1 MLADHLYER
10 FGRPDFVLSEHDS
23 NGIAAGSIAVKGGAM
38 LASATTSPDHPCIG
52 ATFSPQ
58 AGRPISSLRSSSW

>member
-23 NGIAAGSIAVKGGAM
+23 NDVAAGTIAVKGGA
-38 LASATTSPDHPCIG
+38 AAGQRDHP
-52 ATFSPQ
+52 
-58 AGRPISSLRSSSW
+58 RP